1 MEVMQET
8 CNSIVDL
15 VKFTLIKKKKK
26 DILIVVTLLKAT
38 LSVTWQIMPIIKIK
52 IDILNLS
59 LISGIKALEKYKKE
73 KEKEKLNWASV
84 QNSWI
89 FN

>member
-8 CNSIVDL
+8 CNSTVDL
-15 VKFTLIKKKKK
+15 VKFTLKKKKKK

-59 LISGIKALEKYKKE
+59 LISGI
-73 KEKEKLNWASV
+73 
-84 QNSWI
+84 
-89 FN
+89 

>member
-8 CNSIVDL
+8 CNSTVDL

-59 LISGIKALEKYKKE
+59 LISGT
-73 KEKEKLNWASV
+73 
-84 QNSWI
+84 
-89 FN
+89 